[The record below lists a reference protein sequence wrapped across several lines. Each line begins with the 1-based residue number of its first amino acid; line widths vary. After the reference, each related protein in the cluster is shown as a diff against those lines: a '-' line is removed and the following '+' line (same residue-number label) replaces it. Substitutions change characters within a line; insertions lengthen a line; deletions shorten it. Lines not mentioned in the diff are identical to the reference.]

1 MDDQLLSD
9 TRLTLHPLLM
19 HEEGDG
25 WIVGR
30 QETGEFVEVPAAAVT
45 LLRALEKGESVANA
59 ETQVLTVHDCQV
71 DGLAFVREIVS
82 LGFVS
87 SVDGEPC
94 GDTAAP
100 PSLRWLRRNHV
111 QWLFTWPAYLVIFA
125 FIIWNILT
133 AVLAGNLVPSY
144 HAYFVTRWQGFNVA
158 WVTALVVATIGVHEL
173 AHLAAARSEDVHA
186 KIGLGTRLAFLCAQT
201 TVSGLWGVSRKIRL
215 RVYLAGS
222 AADLFIIS
230 CCMFALRVGSLN
242 GFVERSLLALILS
255 LWLGIASQLEI
266 YMRTDGYFVLQELLR
281 CKNLYHDSLQYLR
294 YLAQRVNFIHRSRDR
309 LTDTTLEIPAP
320 ERRPVKIYSIFMLLS
335 ISITLALFAL
345 YAAPTTFTL
354 FTRSLSEVFY
364 GATAGSPLRV
374 ADGMAAIVA
383 EGALLALFFRTFIA
397 EHRPQIASAAK
408 AGSRLLRRPAGHFLA
423 HLQSCGAQKHDS
435 GALWQVRRRRST
447 RGRARRGPASCGS
460 GARRG

>member
-1 MDDQLLSD
+1 MDGQLLSD
-9 TRLTLHPLLM
+9 TRLALHHLIM

-45 LLRALEKGESVANA
+45 LLRALEQGASIANA
-59 ETQVLTVHDCQV
+59 ESEVLTLHACQV
-71 DGLAFVREIVS
+71 DGLAFVRELVS

-94 GDTAAP
+94 GDTAP
-100 PSLRWLRRNHV
+100 PASLRWLRRNHV
-111 QWLFTWPAYLVIFA
+111 RWLFTWPAYLVIFS
-125 FIIWNILT
+125 FISWNIVT
-133 AVLAGNLVPSY
+133 AGLAGNLVLGY

-158 WVTALVVATIGVHEL
+158 WVTALVVATIGIHEL

-215 RVYLAGS
+215 RVYLAG
-222 AADLFIIS
+222 AVADLFIIS
-230 CCMFALRVGSLN
+230 CC
-242 GFVERSLLALILS
+242 LLALRAGHLHGFAGRSLQALMLS
-255 LWLGIASQLEI
+255 LWLGIGSQLEI
-266 YMRTDGYFVLQELLR
+266 YMRTDGYFVLQELVR
-281 CKNLYHDSLQYLR
+281 CKNLYHDSWQYLR
-294 YLAQRVNFIHRSRDR
+294 YLAQRARFIHRSRER
-309 LTDTTLEIPAP
+309 LTDTTLDIPAH

-345 YAAPTTFTL
+345 YAVPTTFTL
-354 FTRSLSEVFY
+354 FTRSLSEIFD

-374 ADGMAAIVA
+374 ADGMAAVVA

-397 EHRPQIASAAK
+397 EHRAQIASAAK
-408 AGSRLLRRPAGHFLA
+408 VGSRLLRRPAGHFLA
-423 HLQSCGAQKHDS
+423 HL
-435 GALWQVRRRRST
+435 RSRPT
-447 RGRARRGPASCGS
+447 T
-460 GARRG
+460 